1 MRLAWFPALAI
12 VALLA
17 FAQNSYPQG
26 NQCRTS
32 PVGTS
37 SPNCASEA
45 FVTNSAGSGNVQ
57 SIGGQKGVVGLDS
70 SLEAKTG
77 NAIGIKA
84 PVSIAN
90 GGTGGTTLPTA
101 RSSLGVPGSTFQTL
115 TAGSYTLSSA
125 DSGKTIFADASGGGV
140 TVTLPAAN
148 LFGVGQVTMKKVD
161 QSSNLVQF
169 SGTFEESQTS
179 MPLSLEGDV
188 ATMASDGTNWKLI
201 MPGLATLR
209 HNPFVAEHT
218 ITIPSYQID
227 RTYNGYVMIVDA
239 ATAGA
244 PVLMVLP
251 AITSAAF
258 SHQTFTVVITKFDSG
273 SNNVTVVPFEAGTLH
288 WSSSTYILS
297 HQYQS
302 AIFWTD
308 GARWLILSQSCEA
321 GC

>member
-1 MRLAWFPALAI
+1 MKKPVLFLLLCLAAPAA
-12 VALLA
+12 
-17 FAQNSYPQG
+17 AQGP
-26 NQCRTS
+26 QCRTS
-32 PVGTS
+32 PAGTS

-45 FVTNSAGSGNVQ
+45 FVTNSLGGGVVT
-57 SIGGQKGVVGLDS
+57 SIGGQKGAVNLDS

-90 GGTGGTTLPTA
+90 GGTGGTTAAVA
-101 RSSLGVPGSTFQTL
+101 RTNLGIAGATFQTI
-115 TAGSYTLSSA
+115 TASATLSSA
-125 DSGKTIFADASGGGV
+125 DSGKVIFADATSGAINV
-140 TVTLPAAN
+140 ALPACN
-148 LFGVGQVTMKKVD
+148 LFGIGQVTMKKID
-161 QSSNLVQF
+161 LTSNLVQF
-169 SGTFEESQTS
+169 TGTFEESQTS

-188 ATMASDGTNWKLI
+188 ATMGCDGTNWKLI

-218 ITIPSYQID
+218 ITVPSYQID

-239 ATAGA
+239 ATAGG

-251 AITSAAF
+251 SITQAGF

-273 SNNVTVVPFEAGTLH
+273 SNNISVVPFESGTLH
-288 WSSSTYILS
+288 WSSSVYTLS